1 MLVPNSQDNARQAE
15 LQPRN
20 MSCTLGGCLFPHHH
34 REGIERI
41 PGLGLDFAR
50 LSPLYRN
57 VLILCHFEQSFCHKK
72 GNSIACC
79 LQNLESHDK
88 DLKREA
94 EYSALLIY
102 SHDRPQIVQSVEN
115 WHTINQFLRLC
126 NVNSLLMAIS
136 RVKAAIFLVLHLNQ
150 MAVTNKKSVYIFT
163 YPIQHLS
170 AWRIPDHIIQHPL
183 YQHCQNTATFET
195 GLEEQKGMLLTQFCC
210 IFEQL

>member
-1 MLVPNSQDNARQAE
+1 MKDIPTNPIRSNVICVLICHAMLWKFILLFPSSVFLLPKIVEKLTHTCSYFGGREKWRMLVPNSQGNARQAE

-34 REGIERI
+34 REGTERI

-102 SHDRPQIVQSVEN
+102 SHDRP
-115 WHTINQFLRLC
+115 
-126 NVNSLLMAIS
+126 
-136 RVKAAIFLVLHLNQ
+136 
-150 MAVTNKKSVYIFT
+150 
-163 YPIQHLS
+163 
-170 AWRIPDHIIQHPL
+170 
-183 YQHCQNTATFET
+183 
-195 GLEEQKGMLLTQFCC
+195 
-210 IFEQL
+210 